1 MVEASTSTFRG
12 VGMCR
17 ASAGQTSNRRLEGS
31 VHKEFAVYF
40 VRDECLRTGAIDLR
54 EEPSMPME

>member
-1 MVEASTSTFRG
+1 
-12 VGMCR
+12 MCR